1 LGGFGTQVLVTSAL
15 TYTLRTVLADI
26 NIILEKKMPS
36 VAYNNPN
43 LSSTCAIKWENIGC
57 PIKLERERDEKT
69 ISSCGLWIFRY

>member
-1 LGGFGTQVLVTSAL
+1 
-15 TYTLRTVLADI
+15 
-26 NIILEKKMPS
+26 MPS